1 MMRWLSLY
9 SASRSSARAPA
20 FSSTYAKPHVFS
32 TQGRICVQA
41 SQPASLSSVH
51 TCMIFVC
58 HFPEHL
64 ALSLQQLF
72 SAWYSSNTAALWHGK
87 WDPPHCCAQP
97 RAPWQTPR
105 ARPPP
110 P

>member
-9 SASRSSARAPA
+9 STSRSSAIAPT
-20 FSSTYAKPHVFS
+20 FSSTYAKLHYFS
-32 TQGRICVQA
+32 TQGQICV
-41 SQPASLSSVH
+41 QPASLLLYTTWSLSTLWPIV
-51 TCMIFVC
+51 
-58 HFPEHL
+58 
-64 ALSLQQLF
+64 LSLQQLSPKAF
-72 SAWYSSNTAALWHGK
+72 QCLTYGNTAALWHGK
-87 WDPPHCCAQP
+87 RGPPHCCAQP